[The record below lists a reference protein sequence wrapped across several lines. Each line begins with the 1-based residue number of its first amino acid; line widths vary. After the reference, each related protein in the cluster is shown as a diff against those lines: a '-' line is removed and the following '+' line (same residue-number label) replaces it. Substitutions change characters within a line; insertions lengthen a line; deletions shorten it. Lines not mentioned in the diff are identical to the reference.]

1 MKKKKHLQEKSKR
14 SERRVREFQ
23 GDREEERGWCF
34 LGRSSGKISLAC
46 GHLWCE
52 GHPSYPV
59 CMLMGWQRI
68 CSRFY
73 GTKRLR
79 EKYLWEQWAK
89 GISVVWNMGN
99 SYGLKRKGD
108 DLSQG
113 PPKRKRDVVQI
124 PAVTETPL
132 VPAENA
138 PSSSGWHS
146 NVVLLLD
153 LIMSF
158 LFTVFPW
165 AFPSYMLKFEFSLL
179 FFILFGCWQFS
190 LTLTTMIA
198 YCPHKASGEGGL
210 VQIWT
215 PNQQLP
221 NHTF

>member
-1 MKKKKHLQEKSKR
+1 
-14 SERRVREFQ
+14 
-23 GDREEERGWCF
+23 
-34 LGRSSGKISLAC
+34 
-46 GHLWCE
+46 
-52 GHPSYPV
+52 
-59 CMLMGWQRI
+59 
-68 CSRFY
+68 
-73 GTKRLR
+73 
-79 EKYLWEQWAK
+79 
-89 GISVVWNMGN
+89 MGN

-179 FFILFGCWQFS
+179 FFILFGC
-190 LTLTTMIA
+190 
-198 YCPHKASGEGGL
+198 
-210 VQIWT
+210 
-215 PNQQLP
+215 
-221 NHTF
+221 